1 MEGGGFQADLV
12 DPGLTVTRSISSFR
26 PEYSPSSTK
35 IHTHTALQR
44 PILPFVSSRLIL
56 ASPIDLRQHL
66 HSSRCG
72 VAVETVAF
80 PRLSDYCHLPHG
92 TPPTAARVSAS
103 GTGG

>member
-1 MEGGGFQADLV
+1 MEEGGFQADLG
-12 DPGLTVTRSISSFR
+12 DLSLTVRRSISFFR
-26 PEYSPSSTK
+26 PEYSPSSTRY
-35 IHTHTALQR
+35 THTALQS

-92 TPPTAARVSAS
+92 TPTTAARVSAS
-103 GTGG
+103 GTGE